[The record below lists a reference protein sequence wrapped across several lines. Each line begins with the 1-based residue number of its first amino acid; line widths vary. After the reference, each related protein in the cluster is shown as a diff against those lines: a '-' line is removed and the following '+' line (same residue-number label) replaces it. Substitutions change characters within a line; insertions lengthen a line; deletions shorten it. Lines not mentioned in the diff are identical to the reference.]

1 MAKVYG
7 EDVVERVRTRKYGAA
22 RRLRAREAATV
33 KVANALDELISI
45 GAPDDFD
52 DEQEHAFLSAL
63 NNHKRRMVGDH
74 PRPMRAMTSDG
85 ARLSSWPPGCDD
97 AMQWDPRYSKEDF
110 AQLRAAGFPVADW
123 RLL

>member
-63 NNHKRRMVGDH
+63 TNHKRRMVGDH
-74 PRPMRAMTSDG
+74 PRSMRTMTSDG
-85 ARLSSWPPGCDD
+85 ARPSSWPPGCDD